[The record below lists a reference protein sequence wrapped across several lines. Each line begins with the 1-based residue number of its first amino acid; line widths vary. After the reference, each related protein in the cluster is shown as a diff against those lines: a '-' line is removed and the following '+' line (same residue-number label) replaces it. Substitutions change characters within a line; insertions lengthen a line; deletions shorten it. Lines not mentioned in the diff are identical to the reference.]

1 MAEHGRADLV
11 AANNVFAHV
20 PDLNDFTAGLAT
32 LLAPTG
38 VLTIEVPHLVKLV
51 SENQFDTIYH
61 EHFCYHSLVAAERVF
76 ERHGLVIFDVEELPT
91 HGGSLR
97 YFVRHAADES
107 KPVEARVAA
116 SFGTARARTR
126 SRDPR
131 VLSGLHRQGGGNQA
145 SAAHFPD
152 QRAQGRCPGRRLW
165 RAGKGNTLLNYCGI
179 RTDLLE
185 YTVDRS
191 PHKQGMFLPGT
202 HIPIH
207 HPDRI
212 REDKPDYVL
221 FLPWNLKD
229 ELVSQL
235 AYIREWGGKFVVPI
249 PETAVLP

>member
-1 MAEHGRADLV
+1 M
-11 AANNVFAHV
+11 
-20 PDLNDFTAGLAT
+20 
-32 LLAPTG
+32 
-38 VLTIEVPHLVKLV
+38 KLV

-76 ERHGLVIFDVEELPT
+76 ERHGLVIFDVEELST

-97 YFVRHAADES
+97 YFVRHVNDAS
-107 KPVEARVAA
+107 KPIEGRVAELRNRERALGVETLAYYRDFTAKVEETKRSLLTFLIEARRA
-116 SFGTARARTR
+116 GARVVGYGA
-126 SRDPR
+126 P
-131 VLSGLHRQGGGNQA
+131 
-145 SAAHFPD
+145 
-152 QRAQGRCPGRRLW
+152 
-165 RAGKGNTLLNYCGI
+165 GKGNTLLNYCGI

-207 HPDRI
+207 HPDKI
-212 REDKPDYVL
+212 RQDKPDYVL

-235 AYIREWGGKFVVPI
+235 AYVREWGGKFVVPI
-249 PETAVLP
+249 PETAVLS